1 MKVTKNDKVR
11 VIAGNDKGKEGLIQ
25 QVDKKKNKVL
35 VEGVKIVKRHVKPN
49 QMNQQGGIVEK
60 EAWID
65 SSNVMFVC
73 ESCKKPVRLGKR
85 KSENGA
91 SLRYCKTCNKTV

>member
-1 MKVTKNDKVR
+1 MKIRKNDKVK
-11 VIAGNDKGKEGLIQ
+11 VIAGNDKGKEGLVQ

-49 QMNQQGGIVEK
+49 QMNQQGGIIEK

-65 SSNVMFVC
+65 ASNVMFVC
-73 ESCKKPVRLGKR
+73 ENCKKAVRLGKR
-85 KSENGA
+85 KSENNTSA
-91 SLRYCKTCNKTV
+91 RYCKTCNKTV